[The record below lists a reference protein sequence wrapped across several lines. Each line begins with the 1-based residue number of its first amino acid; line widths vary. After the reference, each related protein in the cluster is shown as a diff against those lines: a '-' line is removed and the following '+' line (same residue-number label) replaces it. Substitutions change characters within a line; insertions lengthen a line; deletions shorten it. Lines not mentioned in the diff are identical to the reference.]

1 MKKWLLPVFA
11 SFMIFSGIGADNA
24 EAATQSQLTN
34 IAYKYIGVP
43 YVYGGTTTSGLD
55 CSGYTQLVYKQLGIK
70 LNRTSAAQ
78 YSQGTAVAKSNLQ
91 VGDLVFYNTSG
102 KGVSH
107 VGIYVGNNKFA
118 HSGTSTGVTV
128 TSMSTSY
135 WANRYVGAKRVATF
149 DAEGTQQATGE
160 VKDVTIDFTVFTS
173 RGEVALQLA
182 KVLNLDVTNT
192 KSPFVDVKSDSKYA
206 GAATAL
212 YQLGVFTGDKDGKFN
227 PSSPLTRS
235 QMAKVLVKAFNLK
248 MTDKV
253 VSFTDVKPGS
263 WDYDYINILA
273 SNGITTGKGNG
284 TYGGA
289 DYVKISQLN
298 TFIERA
304 KKLK

>member
-11 SFMIFSGIGADNA
+11 SFMIFSGIGADNV
-24 EAATQSQLTN
+24 EAATQSQLTTT
-34 IAYKYIGVP
+34 AYKYIGVP
-43 YVYGGTTTSGLD
+43 YVYGGTTTNGLD
-55 CSGYTQLVYKQLGIK
+55 CSGYTQLVFKQLGIK

-118 HSGTSTGVTV
+118 HSATSTGVTV
-128 TSMSTSY
+128 TSMSASY
-135 WANRYVGAKRVATF
+135 WAKRYVGAKRVATF
-149 DAEGTQQATGE
+149 DADNKQQVTE
-160 VKDVTIDFTVFTS
+160 QVKDVTIDFTVYTS

-182 KVLNLDVTNT
+182 KVLNLNVTNT
-192 KSPFVDVKSDSKYA
+192 NSPFVDVKSDSKYA

-212 YQLGVFTGDKDGKFN
+212 YKLGVFTGDQNGKFN
-227 PSSPLTRS
+227 PNSPLTRS
-235 QMAKVLVKAFNLK
+235 QMAKVLVEAFDLK
-248 MTDKV
+248 MTSKV
-253 VSFTDVKPGS
+253 VRFTDVKSGS

-273 SNGITTGKGNG
+273 SNGITVGKGNG
-284 TYGGA
+284 TYGGT